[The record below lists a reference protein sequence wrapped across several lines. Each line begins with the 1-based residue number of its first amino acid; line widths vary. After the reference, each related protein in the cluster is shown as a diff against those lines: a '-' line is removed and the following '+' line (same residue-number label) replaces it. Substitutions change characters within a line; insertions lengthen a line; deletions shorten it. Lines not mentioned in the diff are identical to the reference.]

1 MRQGVKVFL
10 FIGACFVLVLHFTL
24 LLIHALPLKGEKKR
38 VQYWSDYYAYPY
50 FQQSWS
56 LFAPPPEENYKLFVE
71 YENLGNKKQD
81 LVLEILSKHR
91 DNVFKGGE
99 AVYLSISNSIH
110 FYEKNTASKGH
121 LSGLVEND
129 LYWNI
134 LEHQVLRYLNS
145 THQLHLSEIKM
156 ALHCNNVLTGQ
167 KRVYYNSAFSKQKQ
181 TTKH

>member
-1 MRQGVKVFL
+1 MKQGLKTFL
-10 FIGACFVLVLHFTL
+10 FLGAGLFLIFHFSL

-81 LVLEILSKHR
+81 LILDILSKHR
-91 DNVFKGGE
+91 DNVLKGRE
-99 AVYLSISNSIH
+99 AVYLSICNSIH
-110 FYEKNTASKGH
+110 FFEKNSSDKHPLNGPI
-121 LSGLVEND
+121 ENN
-129 LYWNI
+129 LYWSI
-134 LEHQVLRYLNS
+134 LEHQVIRYINS

-167 KRVYYNSAFSKQKQ
+167 KRVYYNTTFAQKSFP
-181 TTKH
+181 KK

>member
-10 FIGACFVLVLHFTL
+10 FSGACLILLVHFTL

-50 FQQSWS
+50 FMQSWS

-91 DNVFKGGE
+91 DNVLKGGE
-99 AVYLSISNSIH
+99 TVYLSICNSIH
-110 FYEKNTASKGH
+110 FFEKSTTNKALLNGPVT
-121 LSGLVEND
+121 ND

-145 THQLHLSEIKM
+145 SHQLHLSEIKM

-167 KRVYYNSAFSKQKQ
+167 KRVYYNTAFAQKSIH
-181 TTKH
+181 KN